1 MNTFAR
7 FILPAV
13 LLIAGCASPGH
24 DNPTDPAK
32 QVKIGNLYSEGSWL
46 VTKNDQ
52 TALEWYRKAALQ
64 GDPEGRYKLGLCYDQ
79 GLGVPKNI
87 TLARQWYRKAAE
99 DGNPGGQY
107 ELGNCYRLAKGGP
120 VDLVSA
126 YLWYNVAAAAGNE
139 SAKSARDAISYR
151 MTKGEILRA
160 QSLSQRFW
168 DTHS

>member
-1 MNTFAR
+1 M
-7 FILPAV
+7 
-13 LLIAGCASPGH
+13 
-24 DNPTDPAK
+24 
-32 QVKIGNLYSEGSWL
+32 